1 MDDKEKE
8 KFGVIIDK
16 NDQDT
21 GNQPKVDEGV
31 SKNENNIKSEGSHSE
46 KSSISDEKQLEGDKA
61 NDVDQKNEEKKKKF
75 KSYIFICIKTN
86 KKEKSRNIT

>member
-61 NDVDQKNEEKKKKF
+61 NDVDQKK
-75 KSYIFICIKTN
+75 
-86 KKEKSRNIT
+86 